1 MKKSTLAAL
10 NRAIAKFD
18 GAPGLA
24 RAMGLPSYKAVQAW
38 KNSRVPAEHCPH
50 IELLTGERC
59 ELLRPDVMWHVLR
72 TQPCGGGQAIKS
84 VAEGGGL

>member
-10 NRAIAKFD
+10 NRAIAQFD

-24 RAMGLPSYKAVQAW
+24 RAMGIPNYPTINAW
-38 KNSRVPAEHCPH
+38 KKARIPAEHCPH

-72 TQPCGGGQAIKS
+72 AQPGGGGQA
-84 VAEGGGL
+84 VVGGAEGDL